1 MITSL
6 TALGRTAVAD
16 DIGSAIASLL
26 SAGNRWITG
35 QRLEVSGGIN
45 L

>member
-6 TALGRTAVAD
+6 TALGRYAVAD
-16 DIGSAIASLL
+16 DIGSAIA
-26 SAGNRWITG
+26 AFVGTGNRWVTG